1 MAISRVRS
9 GAGATGARVRNRLFG
24 VLAVGSLLAGLAV
37 ASPAL
42 ADDYPTWDEVEQ
54 ARQNEASAA
63 AAVSN
68 IEELLAGLEMQSAEL
83 ARQAQTQAEAYN
95 AARNELDVA
104 AARADTL
111 DQQAK
116 DAEQRA
122 TDSARRAGQLIAQL
136 ARTGGGSVSLALL
149 TSPDASDLLATLG
162 TMGKVTEQSSRI
174 YQQAIADRN
183 AAASLTEQARVAE
196 TERTK
201 LSKAA
206 EDAAAAAEAA
216 SAAARQELAAQYAA
230 ADQLYA
236 QLASLKGT
244 TAETERQYLAGIANP
259 GTPSNPSNPDPG
271 PGPGPGTPPPTDPD
285 PGSPPPTSGAAQGAI
300 NFAYAQVGDPYVYG
314 GAGPNGWDCSGLT
327 MKAYQSVGVYIG
339 IHGASS
345 QYNYLA
351 SQGRL
356 VSVNSLIPGDL
367 VFYSTGGSTSGMKY
381 HTAIYIGGGLMI
393 EAPYEPLSVQVTP
406 LRYRDLV
413 PYAARPAG

>member
-1 MAISRVRS
+1 MR
-9 GAGATGARVRNRLFG
+9 ARLLV
-24 VLAVGSLLAGLAV
+24 VLVAGSLLTGLGV
-37 ASPAL
+37 ASPAF

-63 AAVSN
+63 AAVSQ
-68 IEELLAGLEMQSAEL
+68 IEELLTNLEIQSAEL
-83 ARQAQTQAEAYN
+83 ARQAQTQAEVYN
-95 AARNELDVA
+95 AARNDLDA
-104 AARADTL
+104 ATARADTL

-116 DAEQRA
+116 DAEDRA
-122 TDSARRAGQLIAQL
+122 DLSARRAGQLIAQL

-149 TSPDASDLLATLG
+149 TSPDAADLLATLG
-162 TMGKVTEQSSRI
+162 TMGKVSEQSSRI

-183 AAASLTEQARVAE
+183 AAESLTAQARIAE
-196 TERTK
+196 DERQQ
-201 LSKAA
+201 LSDDA

-230 ADQLYA
+230 ADQLYD

-244 TAETERQYLAGIANP
+244 TAETERQYLAGVANP

-271 PGPGPGTPPPTDPD
+271 PGTPEPEPEPGPVT
-285 PGSPPPTSGAAQGAI
+285 PPPTSGAAQGAI
-300 NFAYAQVGDPYVYG
+300 GFAYAQVGDPYVYG

-327 MKAYQSVGVYIG
+327 KMAYASVGVYIG

-351 SQGRL
+351 GQGRL
-356 VSVNSLIPGDL
+356 VSVSSLIPGDL
-367 VFYSTGGSTSGMKY
+367 VFYSSGGSTSGTKY
-381 HTAIYIGGGLMI
+381 HTAIYIGSGLMI
-393 EAPYEPLSVQVTP
+393 EAPYEPLSVQVTT

>member
-1 MAISRVRS
+1 L
-9 GAGATGARVRNRLFG
+9 GALTVI
-24 VLAVGSLLAGLAV
+24 VSGSLLLGLGV
-37 ASPAL
+37 ASPAF

-63 AAVSN
+63 AAVRD
-68 IEELLAGLEMQSAEL
+68 IEELLTNLEIQSADV

-95 AARNELDVA
+95 AARNDLDTA

-116 DAEQRA
+116 DAEHRA
-122 TDSARRAGQLIAQL
+122 TVSARRAGQLIAQL

-149 TSPDASDLLATLG
+149 MSPDASDLLAMLG

-183 AAASLTEQARVAE
+183 AAASLTDQARIAE
-196 TERTK
+196 DERQD
-201 LSKAA
+201 LSDAA
-206 EDAAAAAEAA
+206 EDAAAAAETA
-216 SAAARQELAAQYAA
+216 SAAARQELAAQYAS
-230 ADQLYA
+230 ADQLYD

-259 GTPSNPSNPDPG
+259 GTPGTPSNPDPG
-271 PGPGPGTPPPTDPD
+271 PEPPAPD
-285 PGSPPPTSGAAQGAI
+285 PGPVTPPPTSGAAQGAI
-300 NFAYAQVGDPYVYG
+300 SYAYAQVGDPYVYG

-327 MKAYQSVGVYIG
+327 KMAYASVGVYIG

-351 SQGRL
+351 AQGRL
-356 VSVNSLIPGDL
+356 VSVGSLIPGDL
-367 VFYSTGGSTSGMKY
+367 VFYSSGGSTSGTKY

-393 EAPYEPLSVQVTP
+393 EAPYEPLSVQVVP

-413 PYAARPAG
+413 PYAARPTG

>member
-1 MAISRVRS
+1 MR
-9 GAGATGARVRNRLFG
+9 ARYRPLRALTVI
-24 VLAVGSLLAGLAV
+24 VSGSLLLGLGV
-37 ASPAL
+37 ASPAF

-63 AAVSN
+63 AAVRD
-68 IEELLAGLEMQSAEL
+68 IEELLTNLEIQSADL

-95 AARNELDVA
+95 AARNDLDAA

-116 DAEQRA
+116 DAEHRA
-122 TDSARRAGQLIAQL
+122 TVSARRAGQLIAQL

-149 TSPDASDLLATLG
+149 MSPDASDLLSTLG

-183 AAASLTEQARVAE
+183 AAASLTDQARVAE
-196 TERTK
+196 DERQE
-201 LSKAA
+201 LSDAA
-206 EDAAAAAEAA
+206 EDAAAAAETA

-230 ADQLYA
+230 ADQLYD

-259 GTPSNPSNPDPG
+259 GNPGN
-271 PGPGPGTPPPTDPD
+271 PTDPGT
-285 PGSPPPTSGAAQGAI
+285 GSPPPTTTPPPDPGPVTPPPASSAAQGAI
-300 NFAYAQVGDPYVYG
+300 NYAYAQVGDPYVYG

-327 MKAYQSVGVYIG
+327 KMAYASVGVYIG

-351 SQGRL
+351 GQGRL
-356 VSVNSLIPGDL
+356 VSVGSLIPGDL
-367 VFYSTGGSTSGMKY
+367 VFYSSGGSTSGTKY

-393 EAPYEPLSVQVTP
+393 EAPYEPLSVQVVP

-413 PYAARPAG
+413 PYAARPTG

>member
-1 MAISRVRS
+1 MRARYRPL
-9 GAGATGARVRNRLFG
+9 GALTVI
-24 VLAVGSLLAGLAV
+24 VSGSLLLGLGV
-37 ASPAL
+37 ASPAF

-63 AAVSN
+63 AAVRD
-68 IEELLAGLEMQSAEL
+68 IEELLTNLEIQSADV

-95 AARNELDVA
+95 AARNDLDTA

-116 DAEQRA
+116 DAEHRA
-122 TDSARRAGQLIAQL
+122 TVSARRAGQLIAQL

-149 TSPDASDLLATLG
+149 MSPDASDLLAMLG

-183 AAASLTEQARVAE
+183 AAASLTDQARIAE
-196 TERTK
+196 DERQD
-201 LSKAA
+201 LSDAA
-206 EDAAAAAEAA
+206 EDAAAAAETA
-216 SAAARQELAAQYAA
+216 SAAARQELAAQYAS
-230 ADQLYA
+230 ADQLYD

-259 GTPSNPSNPDPG
+259 GTPGTPSNPDPG
-271 PGPGPGTPPPTDPD
+271 PEPPAPD
-285 PGSPPPTSGAAQGAI
+285 PGPVTPPPTSGAAQGAI
-300 NFAYAQVGDPYVYG
+300 SYAYAQVGDPYVYG

-327 MKAYQSVGVYIG
+327 KMAYASVGVYIG

-351 SQGRL
+351 AQGRL
-356 VSVNSLIPGDL
+356 VSVGSLIPGDL
-367 VFYSTGGSTSGMKY
+367 VFYSSGGSTSGTKY

-393 EAPYEPLSVQVTP
+393 EAPYEPLSVQVVP

-413 PYAARPAG
+413 PYAARPTG